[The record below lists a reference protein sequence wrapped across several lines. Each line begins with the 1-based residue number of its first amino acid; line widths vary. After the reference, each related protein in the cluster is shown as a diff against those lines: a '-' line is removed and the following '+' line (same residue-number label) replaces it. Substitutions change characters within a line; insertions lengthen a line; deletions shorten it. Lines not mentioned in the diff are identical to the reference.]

1 MFWMDLTRFAHKK
14 GAGSSKNG
22 RDSQPKM
29 LGVKRYSG
37 QVVRAGNIIIRQRGT
52 RFYAGNNV
60 MMGRDFTLFAVADGQ
75 VKFESK
81 ANRTIVSVEMPVPVE
96 VG

>member
-29 LGVKRYSG
+29 LGVKRYGG
-37 QVVRAGNIIIRQRGT
+37 QAVQAGNIIVRQRGT
-52 RFYAGNNV
+52 KFHAGENV

-75 VKFESK
+75 VKFETK
-81 ANRTIVSVEMPVPVE
+81 ANRTMVSVEAAPVE

>member
-29 LGVKRYSG
+29 LGVKRYGG
-37 QVVRAGNIIIRQRGT
+37 QAVQSGNILVRQRGT
-52 RFYAGNNV
+52 KFHAGANV
-60 MMGRDFTLFAVADGQ
+60 MMGRDFTLFAVADGR
-75 VKFESK
+75 VKFETRASK
-81 ANRTIVSVEMPVPVE
+81 TVVSVEATETPAE
-96 VG
+96 